1 MLVLL
6 IWLVV
11 QEIGEFGVGVSRY
24 IDYVS
29 GEHSYELYVRKVD
42 GVKEWYGPVIARGGV
57 VFGLRV
63 LGGNAVSGDVVV
75 GYGVPVDGDVEVV
88 VYDVGGRVVDRLVG
102 GECERGL
109 YRVVWDASAL
119 PCGVYFVRLSVG
131 VR

>member
-6 IWLVV
+6 IWSVV

-29 GEHSYELYVRKVD
+29 GEHSYELCVKKVN
-42 GVKEWYGPVIARGGV
+42 GGEEWYGPVIARGGGV

-63 LGGNAVSGDVVV
+63 LGGNVLSS
-75 GYGVPVDGDVEVV
+75 DVEVV

-102 GECERGL
+102 GECDRGL
-109 YRVVWDASAL
+109 YRVVWDVFGL

-131 VR
+131 NKVDIEKVLLVK